1 MPMIMIGKNNEDNN
15 RNCAMKTPEPDM
27 LVNRVYESRSS
38 VGQKVPGGHVQAYNK
53 RVLEKVAS

>member
-15 RNCAMKTPEPDM
+15 RNCPMKTADM